1 VAEEEPPEGG
11 LENLEL
17 VKMTNF
23 KGHHNEMRL
32 VDFLLRNASS
42 LNKLFLVSPKEEHP
56 QGLQKIHSDVLPNF
70 LKEEILE
77 KASANTQIFFSEP
90 GSSEVQ
96 PLHSEIFIRF

>member
-17 VKMTNF
+17 VKMANF

-32 VDFLLRNASS
+32 VDFLLRNASCLS
-42 LNKLFLVSPKEEHP
+42 RLFLVAPKEDHP
-56 QGLQKIHSDVLPNF
+56 QGLQKTQSDVLPQF
-70 LKEEILE
+70 QKGEILDR
-77 KASANTQIFFSEP
+77 ASASTQIFFNEP
-90 GSSEVQ
+90 GSSQVQ